1 MNNNMNNIMNNKLS
15 KALTN
20 NYTLLLLVLV
30 SYIYLIIKINNNSFK
45 ELLTYIISV
54 LLFYIYF
61 KNLKKSYTFGFFVL
75 LIRYV
80 FKQIFNNIENF
91 KESKEKNKEIEK
103 RNKEKE
109 KKKKEI
115 EKNKQDMDK
124 QATTT
129 EDDLTTEPIAKID
142 TGLTD
147 EEIEE
152 MQKDDTKTDSYVK
165 STENGVI
172 DSVDKADLGITI

>member
-1 MNNNMNNIMNNKLS
+1 MNNNIKNKLS

-45 ELLTYIISV
+45 ELLTYIIVV

-61 KNLKKSYTFGFFVL
+61 KNLKNSYTFGFFVL
-75 LIRYV
+75 LIRYT

-91 KESKEKNKEIEK
+91 KENKEKNKEIEK

-109 KKKKEI
+109 I
-115 EKNKQDMDK
+115 EKNKKDMDK

-129 EDDLTTEPIAKID
+129 EDDYTTEPIAKID

-152 MQKDDTKTDSYVK
+152 MKEDDTKTDSYVK
-165 STENGVI
+165 STENGVN
-172 DSVDKADLGITI
+172 DSADNADLGITI

>member
-1 MNNNMNNIMNNKLS
+1 MNNNIKNKLS

-45 ELLTYIISV
+45 ELLTYIIVV

-61 KNLKKSYTFGFFVL
+61 KNLKNSYIFGFFVL
-75 LIRYV
+75 LIRYT

-91 KESKEKNKEIEK
+91 KEKNKEIEK

-115 EKNKQDMDK
+115 EKNKKDMDK

-129 EDDLTTEPIAKID
+129 EDDYTTEPIAKID

-152 MQKDDTKTDSYVK
+152 MKEDDTKTDNYVK
-165 STENGVI
+165 STENGVN
-172 DSVDKADLGITI
+172 DSVDKAELGIKI

>member
-1 MNNNMNNIMNNKLS
+1 MNNNIKNKLS

-61 KNLKKSYTFGFFVL
+61 KNLKNSYTFGFFVL
-75 LIRYV
+75 LIRYT
-80 FKQIFNNIENF
+80 FKQLFNNIENF
-91 KESKEKNKEIEK
+91 KENKEKNKEIEK
-103 RNKEKE
+103 RNKR

-115 EKNKQDMDK
+115 EKNKKDMDK

-129 EDDLTTEPIAKID
+129 EDDFTTEPIAKID

-147 EEIEE
+147 EEAEE
-152 MQKDDTKTDSYVK
+152 MEQDDTKTNNYVK
-165 STENGVI
+165 STENGVN
-172 DSVDKADLGITI
+172 DSADMADLGITI

>member
-1 MNNNMNNIMNNKLS
+1 MNNNIKIKLS

-20 NYTLLLLVLV
+20 NYILLVLV

-45 ELLTYIISV
+45 ELLTYIIVV

-75 LIRYV
+75 LIRYT

-91 KESKEKNKEIEK
+91 KENKEKNKEIEK

-109 KKKKEI
+109 KKKEI
-115 EKNKQDMDK
+115 EKNKKDMDK

-129 EDDLTTEPIAKID
+129 EDDYTTEPIAKID

-152 MQKDDTKTDSYVK
+152 MKEDDTKTDSYVK
-165 STENGVI
+165 STENGVN
-172 DSVDKADLGITI
+172 DSADMADLGITI

>member
-1 MNNNMNNIMNNKLS
+1 MNNNINNKLS

-20 NYTLLLLVLV
+20 NYILLVLVLV

-61 KNLKKSYTFGFFVL
+61 KNLKNSYTFGFFVL
-75 LIRYV
+75 LIRYT

-91 KESKEKNKEIEK
+91 KENKEKNKEIEK

-109 KKKKEI
+109 I
-115 EKNKQDMDK
+115 EKNKKDMDK

-129 EDDLTTEPIAKID
+129 EDDYTTEPIAKID

-152 MQKDDTKTDSYVK
+152 MKEDDTKTDSYVK
-165 STENGVI
+165 STENGVN
-172 DSVDKADLGITI
+172 DSADNADLGITI

>member
-1 MNNNMNNIMNNKLS
+1 MNNNIKIKLS

-20 NYTLLLLVLV
+20 NYILLVLV

-45 ELLTYIISV
+45 ELLTYIIVV

-61 KNLKKSYTFGFFVL
+61 KNLKNSYIFGFFVL
-75 LIRYV
+75 LIRFV
-80 FKQIFNNIENF
+80 FKQLFNNIENF
-91 KESKEKNKEIEK
+91 TENKEKNKEIEK

-129 EDDLTTEPIAKID
+129 EDDYTTEPIAKID
-142 TGLTD
+142 TGLT
-147 EEIEE
+147 EEEEEE
-152 MQKDDTKTDSYVK
+152 MINDDTKTDSYVN
-165 STENGVI
+165 STENGVN
-172 DSVDKADLGITI
+172 DSVDKTDLGIKI

>member
-1 MNNNMNNIMNNKLS
+1 MNNNIKNKLS

-61 KNLKKSYTFGFFVL
+61 KNLKNSYTFGFFVL
-75 LIRYV
+75 LIRYT

-91 KESKEKNKEIEK
+91 KENKEKNKEIEK

-109 KKKKEI
+109 I
-115 EKNKQDMDK
+115 EKNKKDMDK

-129 EDDLTTEPIAKID
+129 EDDYTTEPIAKID

-152 MQKDDTKTDSYVK
+152 MKEDDTKTDSYVK
-165 STENGVI
+165 STENGVN
-172 DSVDKADLGITI
+172 DSADNADLGITI

>member
-1 MNNNMNNIMNNKLS
+1 MNNNIKNKLS

-20 NYTLLLLVLV
+20 NYTLLLLVLA

-61 KNLKKSYTFGFFVL
+61 KNLKNSYTFGFFVL
-75 LIRYV
+75 LIRYT
-80 FKQIFNNIENF
+80 FKQLFNNIENF
-91 KESKEKNKEIEK
+91 KENKEKNKEIEK

-109 KKKKEI
+109 KKKEI

-147 EEIEE
+147 EEAEE
-152 MQKDDTKTDSYVK
+152 MQKDDTKTDNYVK
-165 STENGVI
+165 YTEDGATY
-172 DSVDKADLGITI
+172 SVDNAGLDIKI

>member
-1 MNNNMNNIMNNKLS
+1 MNNNIKNKLS

-20 NYTLLLLVLV
+20 NYILLLLVSA

-45 ELLTYIISV
+45 ELLTYIIVV

-61 KNLKKSYTFGFFVL
+61 KNLKNSYIFGFFVL

-91 KESKEKNKEIEK
+91 KENKEKNKEIEK

-129 EDDLTTEPIAKID
+129 EDDYTTEPIAKID

-152 MQKDDTKTDSYVK
+152 MKEDDTKTDNYVK
-165 STENGVI
+165 STENGVN
-172 DSVDKADLGITI
+172 DSVDMADLGITI

>member
-1 MNNNMNNIMNNKLS
+1 MNNNIKNKLS

-45 ELLTYIISV
+45 ELLTYIIVV

-61 KNLKKSYTFGFFVL
+61 KNLKNSYIFGFFVL
-75 LIRYV
+75 LIRFV
-80 FKQIFNNIENF
+80 FKQLFNNIENF
-91 KESKEKNKEIEK
+91 TENKEKNKEIEK

-109 KKKKEI
+109 EKKKEI

-129 EDDLTTEPIAKID
+129 EDDYTTEPIAKID

-152 MQKDDTKTDSYVK
+152 MKEDDTKTDSYVK
-165 STENGVI
+165 STENGVN
-172 DSVDKADLGITI
+172 DSADNADLGITI

>member
-1 MNNNMNNIMNNKLS
+1 MNNNIKNKLS

-20 NYTLLLLVLV
+20 NYILLLLVSV

-61 KNLKKSYTFGFFVL
+61 KNLKNSYTFGFFVL
-75 LIRYV
+75 LIRYT

-91 KESKEKNKEIEK
+91 KENKEKNKEIEK

-109 KKKKEI
+109 I
-115 EKNKQDMDK
+115 EKNKKDMDK

-129 EDDLTTEPIAKID
+129 EDDYTTEPIAKID

-152 MQKDDTKTDSYVK
+152 MKEDDTKTDSYVK
-165 STENGVI
+165 STENGVN
-172 DSVDKADLGITI
+172 DSADNADLGITI

>member
-1 MNNNMNNIMNNKLS
+1 MNNIKIKLS

-20 NYTLLLLVLV
+20 NYTLLLVLV

-45 ELLTYIISV
+45 ELLTYIIVV

-61 KNLKKSYTFGFFVL
+61 KNLKNSYIFGFFVL
-75 LIRYV
+75 LIRFV
-80 FKQIFNNIENF
+80 FKQLFNNIENF
-91 KESKEKNKEIEK
+91 TENKEKNKEIEK

-109 KKKKEI
+109 KKEIEI

-129 EDDLTTEPIAKID
+129 EDDYTTEPIAKID
-142 TGLTD
+142 TGLT
-147 EEIEE
+147 EEEEEE
-152 MQKDDTKTDSYVK
+152 MINDDTKTDSYVN
-165 STENGVI
+165 STENGVN
-172 DSVDKADLGITI
+172 DSVDMADLGITI

>member
-1 MNNNMNNIMNNKLS
+1 MNNNIKNKLS

-61 KNLKKSYTFGFFVL
+61 KNLKNSYTFGFFVL
-75 LIRYV
+75 LIRYT

-91 KESKEKNKEIEK
+91 KENKE
-103 RNKEKE
+103 
-109 KKKKEI
+109 KEI
-115 EKNKQDMDK
+115 EKNKKDMDK

-129 EDDLTTEPIAKID
+129 EDDYTTEPIAKID

-152 MQKDDTKTDSYVK
+152 MKEDDTKTDSYVK
-165 STENGVI
+165 STENGVN
-172 DSVDKADLGITI
+172 DSADNADLGITI

>member
-1 MNNNMNNIMNNKLS
+1 MNNNIKIKLS

-20 NYTLLLLVLV
+20 NYILLVLV

-45 ELLTYIISV
+45 ELLTYIIVV

-61 KNLKKSYTFGFFVL
+61 KNLKNSYIFGFFVL
-75 LIRYV
+75 LIRFV
-80 FKQIFNNIENF
+80 FKQLFNNIENF
-91 KESKEKNKEIEK
+91 KENKEKNKEIEK

-109 KKKKEI
+109 KKEIEI

-129 EDDLTTEPIAKID
+129 EDDYTTEPIAKID
-142 TGLTD
+142 TGLT
-147 EEIEE
+147 EEEEEE
-152 MQKDDTKTDSYVK
+152 MINDDTKTDSYVN
-165 STENGVI
+165 STENGVN
-172 DSVDKADLGITI
+172 DSVDKTDLGIKI

>member
-1 MNNNMNNIMNNKLS
+1 MNNNMNKIMNNNIKIKLS

-20 NYTLLLLVLV
+20 NYILLLLVLV

-61 KNLKKSYTFGFFVL
+61 KNLKNSYIFGFFVL

-91 KESKEKNKEIEK
+91 KENNENKKKKNKEIEK
-103 RNKEKE
+103 NKK
-109 KKKKEI
+109 
-115 EKNKQDMDK
+115 DMDK
-124 QATTT
+124 QASIA
-129 EDDLTTEPIAKID
+129 EDDFTTEPMAKID
-142 TGLTD
+142 TGLKE

-152 MQKDDTKTDSYVK
+152 MKEDDTKKDNYVK
-165 STENGVI
+165 STENGVN

>member
-1 MNNNMNNIMNNKLS
+1 MNNIKIKLS

-20 NYTLLLLVLV
+20 NYILLVLV

-61 KNLKKSYTFGFFVL
+61 KNLKNSYTFGFFVL
-75 LIRYV
+75 LIRYT

-91 KESKEKNKEIEK
+91 KENKEKNKEIEK

-109 KKKKEI
+109 I
-115 EKNKQDMDK
+115 EKNKKDMDK

-129 EDDLTTEPIAKID
+129 EDDYTTEPIAKID

-152 MQKDDTKTDSYVK
+152 MKEDDTKTDSYVK
-165 STENGVI
+165 STENGVN
-172 DSVDKADLGITI
+172 DSADNADLGITI

>member
-1 MNNNMNNIMNNKLS
+1 MNNNIKIKLS

-61 KNLKKSYTFGFFVL
+61 KNLKNSYIFGFFVL

-91 KESKEKNKEIEK
+91 KENNENKKKKNKEIEK
-103 RNKEKE
+103 NKK
-109 KKKKEI
+109 
-115 EKNKQDMDK
+115 DMDK
-124 QATTT
+124 QASIA
-129 EDDLTTEPIAKID
+129 EDDFTTEPMAKID
-142 TGLTD
+142 TGLKE

-152 MQKDDTKTDSYVK
+152 MKEDDTKKDNYVK
-165 STENGVI
+165 STENGVN

>member
-1 MNNNMNNIMNNKLS
+1 MNNNIKNKLS

-61 KNLKKSYTFGFFVL
+61 KNLKNSYIFGFFIL
-75 LIRYV
+75 LIRYT
-80 FKQIFNNIENF
+80 FKQLFNNIENF
-91 KESKEKNKEIEK
+91 KENKETKEKNKEKEK
-103 RNKEKE
+103 KNKEKE

-115 EKNKQDMDK
+115 EKNKKDMDK
-124 QATTT
+124 QATTA
-129 EDDLTTEPIAKID
+129 EDDYTTEPIAKID
-142 TGLTD
+142 NGLTD

-152 MQKDDTKTDSYVK
+152 LKEDDTKRDNYVK
-165 STENGVI
+165 SSENGVN